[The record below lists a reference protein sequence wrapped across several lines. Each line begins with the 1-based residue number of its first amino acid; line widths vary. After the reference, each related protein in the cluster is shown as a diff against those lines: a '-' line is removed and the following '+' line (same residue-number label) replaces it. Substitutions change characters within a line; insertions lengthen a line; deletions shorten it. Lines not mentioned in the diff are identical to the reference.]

1 MKHTCKRKP
10 SIGYE
15 QAPTV
20 RTRTLIQYGTE
31 VAAALS
37 EIEETI
43 LDYSSV
49 GLCHQC
55 HECHQYRLWAACL
68 R

>member
-1 MKHTCKRKP
+1 MKHKRKP

-20 RTRTLIQYGTE
+20 RTRTLIQYSTE
-31 VAAALS
+31 VAAAQS

-49 GLCHQC
+49 GLCH
-55 HECHQYRLWAACL
+55 ECHQYRLWAACL